1 MKACIMCG
9 GAGTR
14 LRPLTFKH
22 PKPSIPILNKPS
34 VLHLI
39 EHLSREGFNEIV
51 ITLGYMGER
60 IEEQLGNGHM
70 FGVHIDYVYERE
82 KLGTAG
88 GVKNAEEYLKDEPF
102 IVLGGDHVLSLNL
115 REMYRFHET
124 NDAPVTIG
132 LLSIDD
138 PREFGIADMD
148 INNRIHRF
156 LEKPKAGQI
165 FSNLASTGIYICDP
179 SIFEWIP
186 KGRKYDFAKDLFPFM
201 LETNKKI
208 NGVLVRGKWTDVG
221 SSAAYRQAQRW
232 MLDALPGTTIEGNF
246 TTRNARIKGPLSIGN
261 NVSIGS
267 NSSLV
272 GPIVIGENTTI
283 GDNVLIGP
291 YSVIGSNCIIE
302 NNAKILSSYLFDD
315 VSIGK
320 DTNISGGVV
329 SDETVVGEHCFLENG
344 TVIGHKVIIGSN
356 STIHSGIKIWP
367 EVTIDKNSSIQDTII
382 NSGYEA
388 DHEGS

>member
-51 ITLGYMGER
+51 MTLGYMGER
-60 IEEQLGNGHM
+60 IEEQLGDGHM
-70 FGVHIDYVYERE
+70 FGVHIDYVYEKE

-102 IVLGGDHVLSLNL
+102 IVLGGDHVLNLDL
-115 REMYRFHET
+115 REMYRFHEA
-124 NDAPVTIG
+124 NDASVTIG

-165 FSNLASTGIYICDP
+165 FSNLASTGIYICSP

-186 KGRKYDFAKDLFPFM
+186 EGKKYDFAKDLFPFM
-201 LETNKKI
+201 LAADKKI

-232 MLDALPGTTIEGNF
+232 MLDSLPGTTIEGNF

-261 NVSIGS
+261 NVCIGS

-291 YSVIGSNCIIE
+291 YSVIGSNCTIE
-302 NNAKILSSYLFDD
+302 DNAKILSSYLFDN

-320 DTNISGGVV
+320 DSNISGGVV
-329 SDETVVGEHCFLENG
+329 ADETIIGEHCFLENG
-344 TVIGHKVIIGSN
+344 TVIGHKVLIGNN
-356 STIHSGIKIWP
+356 STIHSGVKIWP
-367 EVTIDKNSSIQDTII
+367 EVVIDKGSSIQETVI
-382 NSGYEA
+382 NSGYDTA
-388 DHEGS
+388 NEGS

>member
-9 GAGTR
+9 GTGTR

-51 ITLGYMGER
+51 MTLGYMGEH
-60 IEEQLGNGHM
+60 IEEQLGDGHM
-70 FGVHIDYVYERE
+70 FGVHIDYVYEKE
-82 KLGTAG
+82 KMGTAG
-88 GVKNAEEYLKDEPF
+88 GVKNAEEYLKNEPF
-102 IVLGGDHVLSLNL
+102 IVLGGDHVLNLDL

-124 NDAPVTIG
+124 NDAIVTIG

-156 LEKPKAGQI
+156 LEKPKSGQI

-179 SIFEWIP
+179 EIFDWIP
-186 KGRKYDFAKDLFPFM
+186 KNKKYDFAKDLFPA
-201 LETNKKI
+201 LLAADKRI
-208 NGVLVRGKWTDVG
+208 NGMLVRGKWTDVG

-246 TTRNARIKGPLSIGN
+246 TTRNARIRGPLSIGN

-272 GPIVIGENTTI
+272 GPIVIGENTVI
-283 GDNVLIGP
+283 GDSVLIGP
-291 YSVIGSNCIIE
+291 YSVIGANCTID
-302 NNAKILSSYLFDD
+302 NNAKILSSYLFDG

-320 DTNISGGVV
+320 NSNISGAIVA
-329 SDETVVGEHCFLENG
+329 DETAVGEECSMENG
-344 TVIGHKVIIGSN
+344 TVIGHKVVIGNN
-356 STIHSGIKIWP
+356 STIHSGVKIWP
-367 EVTIDKNSSIQDTII
+367 EVVIEKNSSIKETVVNSEYDTT
-382 NSGYEA
+382 N
-388 DHEGS
+388 EGS

>member
-51 ITLGYMGER
+51 ITLGYMGEV
-60 IEEQLGNGHM
+60 IEEQLGDGHM
-70 FGVHIDYVYERE
+70 FGVHIDYVYEKE

-88 GVKNAEEYLKDEPF
+88 GVKNAEKYLKNEPF
-102 IVLGGDHVLSLNL
+102 IVLGGDHVLNLDL
-115 REMYRFHET
+115 REMYRFHQS
-124 NDAPVTIG
+124 NDSMVTIG

-156 LEKPKAGQI
+156 FEKPKSGQI
-165 FSNLASTGIYICDP
+165 FSNLASTGIYVCSP
-179 SIFEWIP
+179 SIFEWVP
-186 KGRKYDFAKDLFPFM
+186 EDQKYDFAKDLFPAM
-201 LETNKKI
+201 LEANERI

-246 TTRNARIKGPLSIGN
+246 STRNARIRGPLSVGN
-261 NVSIGS
+261 NVCIGS

-272 GPIVIGENTTI
+272 GPIVIGENTKI
-283 GDNVLIGP
+283 GNSVLIGP
-291 YSVIGSNCIIE
+291 YSVIGSNCVIE
-302 NNAKILSSYLFDD
+302 DNTKILSSYLFNN

-320 DTNISGGVV
+320 ASTISGGVV
-329 SDETVVGEHCFLENG
+329 ADETIIEEGCSLENG
-344 TVIGHKVIIGSN
+344 TVIGHKVRIGKN
-356 STIHSGIKIWP
+356 STIHSGVKVWP
-367 EVTIDKNSSIQDTII
+367 EVKISKNSSIKETLTNPDYDTA
-382 NSGYEA
+382 N
-388 DHEGS
+388 EGS

>member
-1 MKACIMCG
+1 
-9 GAGTR
+9 
-14 LRPLTFKH
+14 
-22 PKPSIPILNKPS
+22 
-34 VLHLI
+34 LI

-51 ITLGYMGER
+51 MTLGYMGER
-60 IEEQLGNGHM
+60 IEEQLGDGHM
-70 FGVHIDYVYERE
+70 FGVHIDYVYEKE

-88 GVKNAEEYLKDEPF
+88 GVKNAEKYLKGEPF
-102 IVLGGDHVLSLNL
+102 IVLGGDHVLNLDL
-115 REMYRFHET
+115 REMYRFHEA

-156 LEKPKAGQI
+156 LEKPKSGQI
-165 FSNLASTGIYICDP
+165 FSNLASTGIYICSP

-186 KGRKYDFAKDLFPFM
+186 QGKKYDFAKDLFPFM
-201 LETNKKI
+201 LAADKKI

-232 MLDALPGTTIEGNF
+232 MLDSLPGTTIEGNF

-261 NVSIGS
+261 NVCIGS

-283 GDNVLIGP
+283 GNNVLIGP
-291 YSVIGSNCIIE
+291 YSVIGSNCNIE
-302 NNAKILSSYLFDD
+302 DNTKILSSYLFDN
-315 VSIGK
+315 VFIGK
-320 DTNISGGVV
+320 ESNISGGVV
-329 SDETVVGEHCFLENG
+329 ADETIIGEHCFLENG
-344 TVIGHKVIIGSN
+344 TVIGHKVLIGSD
-356 STIHSGIKIWP
+356 STIHSGVKIWP
-367 EVTIDKNSSIQDTII
+367 EVVIDKNSSIKETVI
-382 NSGYEA
+382 NYDYDASN
-388 DHEGS
+388 DGS

>member
-9 GAGTR
+9 GTGTR

-34 VLHLI
+34 VRHLI

-51 ITLGYMGER
+51 MTLGYMGER
-60 IEEQLGNGHM
+60 IEEQLGDGHM
-70 FGVHIDYVYERE
+70 FGVHIDYVYEKE

-88 GVKNAEEYLKDEPF
+88 GVKNAEEYLKGESF
-102 IVLGGDHVLSLNL
+102 IVLGGDHVLNLDL
-115 REMYRFHET
+115 REMYRFHEA
-124 NDAPVTIG
+124 NNAPVTIG

-165 FSNLASTGIYICDP
+165 FSNLASTGIYICSP

-186 KGRKYDFAKDLFPFM
+186 EGRKYDFAKDLFPFM
-201 LETNKKI
+201 LEADKKI

-246 TTRNARIKGPLSIGN
+246 TTKNARIKGPLSIGN
-261 NVSIGS
+261 NVCIGS

-291 YSVIGSNCIIE
+291 YSVIGSNCTIKD
-302 NNAKILSSYLFDD
+302 NAKILSSYLFDN

-320 DTNISGGVV
+320 DSNFSGGVV
-329 SDETVVGEHCFLENG
+329 ADETVIGEHCFLENG
-344 TVIGHKVIIGSN
+344 TVIGHKVLIGSN
-356 STIHSGIKIWP
+356 STIHSGVKIWP
-367 EVTIDKNSSIQDTII
+367 EVAIDKNSSIQDTVI
-382 NSGYEA
+382 NSGYDA
-388 DHEGS
+388 ASEGS

>member
-51 ITLGYMGER
+51 MTLGYMGER
-60 IEEQLGNGHM
+60 IEEQLGDGHM
-70 FGVHIDYVYERE
+70 FGVHIDYVYEKE

-88 GVKNAEEYLKDEPF
+88 GVKNAEEYLRDEPF
-102 IVLGGDHVLSLNL
+102 IVLGGDHVLNLDL
-115 REMYRFHET
+115 REMYRFHES
-124 NDAPVTIG
+124 NDAPITIG

-165 FSNLASTGIYICDP
+165 FSNLASTGIYICSP

-186 KGRKYDFAKDLFPFM
+186 EGKKYDFAKDLFPFM
-201 LETNKKI
+201 LAADKKI

-261 NVSIGS
+261 NVCIGS

-291 YSVIGSNCIIE
+291 YSVIGSNCTIE
-302 NNAKILSSYLFDD
+302 DNAKILSSYLFDN

-320 DTNISGGVV
+320 DSNISGGVV
-329 SDETVVGEHCFLENG
+329 SDETVIGGHCFLENG
-344 TVIGHKVIIGSN
+344 TVIGHRVTIGSN
-356 STIHSGIKIWP
+356 STIHSGVKVWP
-367 EVTIDKNSSIQDTII
+367 EVVIEKNSSIMETVI
-382 NSGYEA
+382 NSEYDA
-388 DHEGS
+388 AHEGS

>member
-1 MKACIMCG
+1 MCG
-9 GAGTR
+9 GTGTR

-39 EHLSREGFNEIV
+39 EHLAREGFNEIV
-51 ITLGYMGER
+51 MTLGYMGEQ
-60 IEEQLGNGHM
+60 IEEQLGDGHM
-70 FGVHIDYVYERE
+70 FGVYINYVYEKE

-88 GVKNAEEYLKDEPF
+88 GVKNAEKYLKNEPF
-102 IVLGGDHVLSLNL
+102 IVLGGDHVLNLDL
-115 REMYRFHET
+115 REMYRFHQT
-124 NDAPVTIG
+124 NDAKVTIG

-138 PREFGIADMD
+138 PRDFGIADMD
-148 INNRIHRF
+148 INSRIHRF
-156 LEKPKAGQI
+156 LEKPKSGQI

-179 SIFEWIP
+179 SIFELIP
-186 KGRKYDFAKDLFPFM
+186 ENKKYDFAKDLFPSM
-201 LETNKKI
+201 LAADEKI

-232 MLDALPGTTIEGNF
+232 MLDSLPGTTIEGNF
-246 TTRNARIKGPLSIGN
+246 TTRNARIRGPLTIGH

-272 GPIVIGENTTI
+272 GPIAIGENTTI

-291 YSVIGSNCIIE
+291 YSVIGSNCTIG
-302 NNAKILSSYLFDD
+302 NDSKILSSYLFDN

-320 DTNISGGVV
+320 ASNISGAVV
-329 SDETVVGEHCFLENG
+329 ADETIIGDNCYLENG
-344 TVIGHKVIIGSN
+344 TVIGHKVVIGN
-356 STIHSGIKIWP
+356 YSTIHSGVKVWP
-367 EVTIDKNSSIQDTII
+367 QITINQNSSIKDTLV
-382 NSGYEA
+382 NSDY
-388 DHEGS
+388 DTTYEGS

>member
-9 GAGTR
+9 GTGTR

-51 ITLGYMGER
+51 MTLGYMGER
-60 IEEQLGNGHM
+60 IEEQLGDGHM
-70 FGVHIDYVYERE
+70 FGVHIDYVYEKE
-82 KLGTAG
+82 KMGTAG
-88 GVKNAEEYLKDEPF
+88 GVKNAEEYLKNEPF
-102 IVLGGDHVLSLNL
+102 IVLGGDHVLNLDL

-124 NDAPVTIG
+124 NDAIVTLG
-132 LLSIDD
+132 LISIDD

-156 LEKPKAGQI
+156 LEKPKSGQI

-179 SIFEWIP
+179 EIFDWIP
-186 KGRKYDFAKDLFPFM
+186 ENKKYDFAKDLFPA
-201 LETNKKI
+201 LLAADKRI
-208 NGVLVRGKWTDVG
+208 NGMLVRGKWTDVG

-246 TTRNARIKGPLSIGN
+246 TTRNARIRGPLSIGN

-272 GPIVIGENTTI
+272 GPIVIGENTVI
-283 GDNVLIGP
+283 GDSVLIGP
-291 YSVIGSNCIIE
+291 YSVIGANCTID
-302 NNAKILSSYLFDD
+302 NNAKILSSYLFDG

-320 DTNISGGVV
+320 NSNISGAVV
-329 SDETVVGEHCFLENG
+329 ADGTAVGEECSLENG
-344 TVIGHKVIIGSN
+344 TVIGHKVAIGNN
-356 STIHSGIKIWP
+356 STIHSGVKIWP
-367 EVTIDKNSSIQDTII
+367 EVVIEKNSSIQETVVNSNYDTT
-382 NSGYEA
+382 Y
-388 DHEGS
+388 EGS

>member
-51 ITLGYMGER
+51 MTLGYMGER
-60 IEEQLGNGHM
+60 IEEQLGDGHM
-70 FGVHIDYVYERE
+70 FGVHIDYVYEKE
-82 KLGTAG
+82 KMGTAG
-88 GVKNAEEYLKDEPF
+88 GVKNAEEYLKNEPF
-102 IVLGGDHVLSLNL
+102 IVLGGDHVLNLDL

-124 NDAPVTIG
+124 NDAIVTIG
-132 LLSIDD
+132 LISIDD

-156 LEKPKAGQI
+156 LEKPKSGQI

-179 SIFEWIP
+179 EIFDWIP
-186 KGRKYDFAKDLFPFM
+186 ENKKYDFAKDLFPA
-201 LETNKKI
+201 LLAADKRI
-208 NGVLVRGKWTDVG
+208 NGMLVRGKWTDVG

-246 TTRNARIKGPLSIGN
+246 TTRNARIRGPLSIGN

-272 GPIVIGENTTI
+272 GPIVIGENTVI
-283 GDNVLIGP
+283 GDSVLIGP
-291 YSVIGSNCIIE
+291 YSVIGANCTID
-302 NNAKILSSYLFDD
+302 NNAKILSSYLFDG

-320 DTNISGGVV
+320 KSNISGAVV
-329 SDETVVGEHCFLENG
+329 ADETTVGEECSLENG
-344 TVIGHKVIIGSN
+344 TVIGHKVVIGNN
-356 STIHSGIKIWP
+356 STIHSGVKIWP
-367 EVTIDKNSSIQDTII
+367 EVVIDKNSSIKETVVNSDYDTT
-382 NSGYEA
+382 Y
-388 DHEGS
+388 EGS

>member
-51 ITLGYMGER
+51 MTLGYMGER
-60 IEEQLGNGHM
+60 IEEQLGDGHM
-70 FGVHIDYVYERE
+70 FGVHIDYVYEKE
-82 KLGTAG
+82 KMGTAG
-88 GVKNAEEYLKDEPF
+88 GVKNAEKYLKNEPF
-102 IVLGGDHVLSLNL
+102 IVLGGDHVLNLDL

-124 NDAPVTIG
+124 NDAIVTIG
-132 LLSIDD
+132 LISIDD

-156 LEKPKAGQI
+156 LEKPKSGQI

-179 SIFEWIP
+179 EIFDWIP
-186 KGRKYDFAKDLFPFM
+186 ENKKYDFAKDLFPA
-201 LETNKKI
+201 LLAADKRI
-208 NGVLVRGKWTDVG
+208 NGMLVRGKWTDVG

-246 TTRNARIKGPLSIGN
+246 TTRNARIRGPLSIGN

-272 GPIVIGENTTI
+272 GPIVIGENTVI
-283 GDNVLIGP
+283 GDSVLIGP
-291 YSVIGSNCIIE
+291 YSVIGANCTID
-302 NNAKILSSYLFDD
+302 NNAKILSSYLFDG

-320 DTNISGGVV
+320 NSNISGAVV
-329 SDETVVGEHCFLENG
+329 ADETTVGEECSLENG
-344 TVIGHKVIIGSN
+344 TVIGHKVVIGNN
-356 STIHSGIKIWP
+356 STIHSGVKIWP
-367 EVTIDKNSSIQDTII
+367 EVVIDKNSSIKETVVNSDYDTT
-382 NSGYEA
+382 Y
-388 DHEGS
+388 EGS

>member
-51 ITLGYMGER
+51 MTLGYMGEL
-60 IEEQLGNGHM
+60 IEEQLGDGHM
-70 FGVHIDYVYERE
+70 FGVHIDYVYEKE

-102 IVLGGDHVLSLNL
+102 IVLGGDHVLNLDL
-115 REMYRFHET
+115 REMYRFHEA
-124 NDAPVTIG
+124 NDAPITIG

-165 FSNLASTGIYICDP
+165 FSNLASTGIYICSP

-186 KGRKYDFAKDLFPFM
+186 EGKKYDFAKDLFPFM
-201 LETNKKI
+201 LAADKKI

-261 NVSIGS
+261 NVCIGS

-291 YSVIGSNCIIE
+291 YSVIGSNCTIE
-302 NNAKILSSYLFDD
+302 DNAKILSSYLFDN

-320 DTNISGGVV
+320 ESNISGGVV
-329 SDETVVGEHCFLENG
+329 ADETIIGEHCFLENG
-344 TVIGHKVIIGSN
+344 TVIGHKVLIGSN
-356 STIHSGIKIWP
+356 STIHSGVKIWP
-367 EVTIDKNSSIQDTII
+367 EVVIDKDSSIQETVI
-382 NSGYEA
+382 NSGYDA
-388 DHEGS
+388 AHEGS

>member
-51 ITLGYMGER
+51 MTLGYMGER
-60 IEEQLGNGHM
+60 IEEQLGDGHM
-70 FGVHIDYVYERE
+70 FGVHIDYVYEKE

-102 IVLGGDHVLSLNL
+102 IVLGGDHVLNLDL
-115 REMYRFHET
+115 REMYRFHEA
-124 NDAPVTIG
+124 NDAPITIG

-165 FSNLASTGIYICDP
+165 FSNLASTGIYICSP
-179 SIFEWIP
+179 SIFEWVP
-186 KGRKYDFAKDLFPFM
+186 EGKKYDFAKDLFPFM
-201 LETNKKI
+201 LAADKKI

-261 NVSIGS
+261 NVCIGS

-291 YSVIGSNCIIE
+291 YSVIGSNCTIE
-302 NNAKILSSYLFDD
+302 DNAKILSSYLFNN

-320 DTNISGGVV
+320 ESNISGGVV
-329 SDETVVGEHCFLENG
+329 ADETLIGEHCFLENG
-344 TVIGHKVIIGSN
+344 TVIGHKVLIGNN
-356 STIHSGIKIWP
+356 STIHSGVKIWP
-367 EVTIDKNSSIQDTII
+367 EAVIDKDSSIQENVINPDYDT
-382 NSGYEA
+382 A
-388 DHEGS
+388 HEGS

>member
-1 MKACIMCG
+1 MCG
-9 GAGTR
+9 GTGTR

-51 ITLGYMGER
+51 MTLGYMGEH
-60 IEEQLGNGHM
+60 IEEQLGDGHM
-70 FGVHIDYVYERE
+70 FGVHIDYVYEKE
-82 KLGTAG
+82 KMGTAG
-88 GVKNAEEYLKDEPF
+88 GVKNAEEYLKNEPF
-102 IVLGGDHVLSLNL
+102 IVLGGDHVLNLDL

-124 NDAPVTIG
+124 NDAMVTLG

-156 LEKPKAGQI
+156 LEKPKSGQI

-179 SIFEWIP
+179 EIFDWIP
-186 KGRKYDFAKDLFPFM
+186 ENKKYDFAKDLFPA
-201 LETNKKI
+201 LLAADKRI
-208 NGVLVRGKWTDVG
+208 NGMLVRGKWTDVG
-221 SSAAYRQAQRW
+221 SAAAYRQAQRW

-246 TTRNARIKGPLSIGN
+246 TTRNSRIRGPLSIGN

-272 GPIVIGENTTI
+272 GPIVIGENTVI
-283 GDNVLIGP
+283 GDSVLIGP
-291 YSVIGSNCIIE
+291 YSVIGANCTID
-302 NNAKILSSYLFDD
+302 NNAKILSSYLFDG

-320 DTNISGGVV
+320 NSNISGAIVAN
-329 SDETVVGEHCFLENG
+329 ETAVGEECSLENG
-344 TVIGHKVIIGSN
+344 TVIGHKVVIGNN
-356 STIHSGIKIWP
+356 STVHSGVKIWP
-367 EVTIDKNSSIQDTII
+367 EVVIEKNSSIKETVVNSEYDTT
-382 NSGYEA
+382 N
-388 DHEGS
+388 EGS